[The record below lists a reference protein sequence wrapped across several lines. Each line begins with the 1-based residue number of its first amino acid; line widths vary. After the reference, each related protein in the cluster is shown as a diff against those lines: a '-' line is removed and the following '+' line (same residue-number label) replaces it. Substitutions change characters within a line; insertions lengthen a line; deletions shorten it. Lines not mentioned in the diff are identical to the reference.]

1 MIALKTKAICMGVF
15 LALMVSAASAD
26 MPMSFYKSMNN
37 QKYKDELFV
46 KNYDAGASVTES
58 YSDAEHL
65 QKQTEV
71 KTASYDA
78 PCAGGQSGGAGS
90 LEASINSNVI
100 GKAHIAWES
109 VDNKTDGKGHPAVL
123 GRSVEDLVGVFTIQK
138 FIQLWSNSTPG
149 EISIDWMPCI

>member
-1 MIALKTKAICMGVF
+1 
-15 LALMVSAASAD
+15 
-26 MPMSFYKSMNN
+26 MPMSFYNSMNN
-37 QKYKDELFV
+37 QKIRDVLTV

-65 QKQTEV
+65 AQKTEV
-71 KTASYDA
+71 KTSSY
-78 PCAGGQSGGAGS
+78 GGGCSVPGQGGSMGS

-109 VDNKTDGKGHPAVL
+109 VDPHADSKGHHAVL
-123 GRSVEDLVGVFTIQK
+123 GRSIEDLVGVFSIQK

-149 EISIDWMPCI
+149 QISVDWMPCI

>member
-1 MIALKTKAICMGVF
+1 MIALKTKAICIAVF

-37 QKYKDELFV
+37 QKYRDELCV

-71 KTASYDA
+71 KTTSYGAD
-78 PCAGGQSGGAGS
+78 AGGQCGGAGS

-109 VDNKTDGKGHPAVL
+109 VDPNADGKGHHVVL
-123 GRSVEDLVGVFTIQK
+123 GRSVEDLVGVFSIQK

>member
-1 MIALKTKAICMGVF
+1 VRALKTKAMCMAIF
-15 LALMVSAASAD
+15 LALMVSAATAE

-37 QKYKDELFV
+37 QKYRDELFV

-71 KTASYDA
+71 KTTSYGA
-78 PCAGGQSGGAGS
+78 GCAGGPCGVVGS

-109 VDNKTDGKGHPAVL
+109 VDPKADAKGHHALL
-123 GRSVEDLVGVFTIQK
+123 GRSVEDLVGVFSIQK

-149 EISIDWMPCI
+149 EISVDWMPCV